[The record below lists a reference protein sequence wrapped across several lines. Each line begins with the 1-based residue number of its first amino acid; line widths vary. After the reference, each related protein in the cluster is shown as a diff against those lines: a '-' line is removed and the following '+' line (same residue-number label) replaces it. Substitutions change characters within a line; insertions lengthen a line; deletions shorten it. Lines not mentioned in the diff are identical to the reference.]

1 MSGSPLLKA
10 LMDKNGVSNKQ
21 GVEKARLELASA
33 MTKVIVNE
41 ALAKVKAAKQ
51 AKENGAQSSSI
62 LH

>member
-1 MSGSPLLKA
+1 
-10 LMDKNGVSNKQ
+10 MDKNGISNKQ

-51 AKENGAQSSSI
+51 AKENGAQPASI

>member
-1 MSGSPLLKA
+1 MNGSPLLRS
-10 LMDKNGVSNKQ
+10 LMDKNGISNKQ

-51 AKENGAQSSSI
+51 AKENGAQPASI